1 MVEVLVTSIKHDK
14 KKKGSWRPERS
25 KMIFTHDIYIK
36 ENLLAQ
42 ITEFSNVAEN
52 KINTQQRVSI

>member
-1 MVEVLVTSIKHDK
+1 MET
-14 KKKGSWRPERS
+14 GN
-25 KMIFTHDIYIK
+25 IK

>member
-1 MVEVLVTSIKHDK
+1 MIK